1 MPLNALQ
8 TATAGLKAT
17 QTAIGLVSQNVAN
30 AGTAGYVK
38 RTIATVSSGP
48 GNSGVAVGA
57 ITRSF
62 DAAALKQLRLETAG
76 SAYTSTKADV
86 AGQVGALFGTPGSVT
101 ALDGLLNG
109 FTASLQ
115 NLAANPTSAAARST
129 VLSTA
134 SNLANSINGIA
145 TGVQAL
151 RSGIESSLGS
161 QTASA
166 SALLGGI
173 AALNVKIQS
182 TTDDLTLADLK
193 DQRDQKV
200 TELSGYLDVQTTE
213 QRDGTLSITTSSG
226 VNLVSGSTA
235 ATLGFDGRTTLGPK
249 STYSTDPTQRSV
261 GTVTATT
268 PGGGKIDLGAP
279 GVLRSGSIAAN
290 LELRDTTLP
299 QVQRQLD
306 DLAAGMASAL
316 TDTSTS
322 GTIDSTGA
330 TIDLTGMQAGNT
342 LTLTVKAANGSMRN
356 VILVASKGATASVDP
371 SQTDDGTA
379 ITQAFDPAKGLVGVQ
394 EALAKLNLG
403 PGAALSA
410 TASGAKVTILGSGG
424 PTVVAATA
432 TKTVPANAT
441 DFSSAY
447 PQIAL
452 FVDGSSKGLFT
463 GSFDAGSQLT
473 GFAQRITVNP
483 GLTAN
488 TAVLTAPGATN
499 TGTGATRAQFA
510 FDALTTAQQT
520 FSSSSGIGGVAAPY
534 ATSVIGF
541 AQDVIAAQ
549 GAAAADAANLDAG
562 QSVALST
569 AQGRFAKSAGVNV
582 DEEMS
587 NLIALQT
594 AYSAN
599 ARVLTAARDM
609 LDTLLRI

>member
-17 QTAIGLVSQNVAN
+17 QTAMGLVSQNVAN

-48 GNSGVAVGA
+48 GNSGVSVGT

-76 SAYTSTKADV
+76 SAYTSTKADIT
-86 AGQVGALFGTPGSVT
+86 GQVGALFGTPGSTT
-101 ALDGLLNG
+101 ALDGLVNS
-109 FTASLQ
+109 FTGSLQ

-134 SNLANSINGIA
+134 SNLANNINGIA
-145 TGVQAL
+145 NSVQAL
-151 RSGIESSLGS
+151 RTGIESSLGS

-166 SALLGGI
+166 SSLLGGI

-226 VNLVSGSTA
+226 VNLVTGGTA
-235 ATLGFDGRTTLGPK
+235 ATLGFDGRTTLGAN
-249 STYSTDPTQRSV
+249 STYSTDPDQRSV
-261 GTVTATT
+261 GTITATT

-279 GVLRSGSIAAN
+279 GVLRSGSLAAN

-306 DLAAGMASAL
+306 DLAGGMASVL
-316 TDTSTS
+316 TDASTS

-330 TIDLTGMQAGNT
+330 TIDLTGMQPGNT

-356 VILVASKGATASVDP
+356 VILVASKGVTASVDAN
-371 SQTDDGTA
+371 QTNDGNA
-379 ITQAFDPAKGLVGVQ
+379 ITQPFDPAKGLTGVQ
-394 EALAKLNLG
+394 DALANLNLG
-403 PGAALSA
+403 TGAALSA
-410 TASGAKVTILGSGG
+410 TATGTKVTILGSGG

-432 TKTVPANAT
+432 MKTLPTSAN
-441 DFSSAY
+441 DFSTAY

-452 FVDGSSKGLFT
+452 FVEGSSKGLFT

-473 GFAQRITVNP
+473 GFAQRITINP
-483 GLTAN
+483 ALSAN
-488 TAVLTAPGATN
+488 TAVLTAQGATS

-534 ATSVIGF
+534 KTSVTTF

-549 GAAAADAANLDAG
+549 GAAAANAANLDAG